1 MSRLKERLES
11 AVVWAFDAFDIPI
24 TVLPGRYPNVEP
36 RAAYRPFLRPWLAD
50 AEFRGLHER
59 IAPYTTL
66 TVERQFNVFQH
77 AREALKRDGW
87 VLECGVYRGGTA
99 LLLAE
104 LSGGGRAAQRLHPFD
119 TFEGMPVSDPRY
131 DAYEVGSFQDTS
143 LDAVQQLLAG
153 HDARF
158 HAGRI
163 PDTFVDLPAG
173 EVAFAHVD
181 VDQYESVAACIE
193 AIYPRLVQGGVIL
206 FDDYGFPGCY
216 GARVAVDEY
225 LAGRRERPIVYRTGQ
240 AIVQK
245 L

>member
-36 RAAYRPFLRPWLAD
+36 RDAYRPFLRPWLSD
-50 AEFRGLHER
+50 PRFVELQPR
-59 IAPYTTL
+59 IAEYTTL
-66 TVERQFNVFQH
+66 SVERQFNVYQH
-77 AREALKRDGW
+77 AREALKREGS
-87 VLECGVYRGGTA
+87 VVECGVYRGGTA

-104 LSGGGRAAQRLHPFD
+104 LCGGGAAAARLHLFD

-131 DAYEVGSFQDTS
+131 DAYEVGSFRDTS
-143 LDAVQQLLAG
+143 LEAVRGLLVG
-153 HDARF
+153 HDACF
-158 HAGRI
+158 HPGRI
-163 PDTFVDLPAG
+163 PETFVDLP
-173 EVAFAHVD
+173 EEIAFAHVD

-193 AIYPRLVQGGVIL
+193 AIHPRLVRGGVIL

-216 GARVAVDEY
+216 GARVAVDEW
-225 LAGRRERPIVYRTGQ
+225 LERHDERPIVYRTGQ
-240 AIVQK
+240 AVVQK